1 MPLSFGTGISFGQ
14 MNVNITNDPGIPNKS
29 IYFPANSSLRGPS
42 AAAFNV
48 GTGDFTFEFWYY
60 ATTFAN
66 TGDHNDLAFDNGT
79 WQTGI
84 SGTSLNFEKY
94 GSGWN
99 YFVIPNAAITNSWTH
114 VAVVRSSG
122 TLSGYINGT
131 RQLTGTK
138 TDNLNGS
145 YNFTIN
151 GRGQYANTGKDA
163 MLYNNIRMVLGTAV
177 YSGTSFTVPTSSL
190 TAISG
195 TSLLCGQGPDPL
207 VDKSSN
213 SYTLT
218 Y

>member
-1 MPLSFGTGISFGQ
+1 MLF
-14 MNVNITNDPGIPNKS
+14 
-29 IYFPANSSLRGPS
+29 
-42 AAAFNV
+42 
-48 GTGDFTFEFWYY
+48 
-60 ATTFAN
+60 
-66 TGDHNDLAFDNGT
+66 
-79 WQTGI
+79 
-84 SGTSLNFEKY
+84 
-94 GSGWN
+94 
-99 YFVIPNAAITNSWTH
+99 
-114 VAVVRSSG
+114 RS
-122 TLSGYINGT
+122 SGYINGT

-218 Y
+218 YYGSGGAPSSSTSVPFAY